1 MKRETGFTL
10 IELVVVIV
18 ILGILAAFA
27 LPRFARL
34 SDAAHQSSVKGT
46 ASALGS
52 AVALVRS
59 QWTANGAPGAMQN
72 VQGFGENVVD
82 VGADGWPTG
91 VSGNTDPAAITATDC
106 AQLWGAL
113 LQANGPKV
121 STTAGTGIDYLV
133 SLSGGNC
140 YFTYQATTAGDYI
153 EYDPNTGAVTTLIH

>member
-1 MKRETGFTL
+1 MKRIRGFTL

-34 SDAAHQSSVKGT
+34 SDAAHRSSVKGT

-59 QWTANGAPGAMQN
+59 QWTANGAPGATQN
-72 VQGFGENVVD
+72 VQGFGDNTID

-91 VSGNTDPAAITATDC
+91 ANGNTDPAAVTATDC

-113 LQANGPKV
+113 LQANAPKV
-121 STTAGTGIDYLV
+121 STTTGTDVDYV
-133 SLSGGNC
+133 ATKDGTNC
-140 YFTYQATTAGDYI
+140 KFTYQLTTAGDYI
-153 EYDPNTGAVTTLIH
+153 EYNPNNGDVTNLIH